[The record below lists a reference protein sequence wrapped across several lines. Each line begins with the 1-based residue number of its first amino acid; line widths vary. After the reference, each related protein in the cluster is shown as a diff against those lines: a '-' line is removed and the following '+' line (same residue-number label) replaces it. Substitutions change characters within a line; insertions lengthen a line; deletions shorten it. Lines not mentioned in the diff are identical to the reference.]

1 MIKEHQKA
9 LYEIDRQKQQ
19 EMKRQLLK
27 EKESMDE
34 QMKQNYIKKKLKF

>member
-1 MIKEHQKA
+1 MKS
-9 LYEIDRQKQQ
+9 IDKNSKQA
-19 EMKRQLLK
+19 MKRQILK